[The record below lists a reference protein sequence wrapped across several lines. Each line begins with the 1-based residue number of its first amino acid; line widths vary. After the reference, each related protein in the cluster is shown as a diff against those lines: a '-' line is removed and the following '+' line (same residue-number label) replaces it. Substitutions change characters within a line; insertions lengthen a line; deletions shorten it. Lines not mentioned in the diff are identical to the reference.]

1 MIRFGRFGGLLVLFE
16 QGLFKVIES
25 LGGVF
30 DEVFKT
36 FNVTWIKLLIVSF
49 ENVELNAVKEIVD
62 DVLGTVQGLAECLK
76 VLFVK
81 FDLLLL
87 EILGMNN
94 TQQNTEGDGTA
105 HQQDFIQ
112 LEMIEFFQKDV
123 NAFVVIPVKDK

>member
-62 DVLGTVQGLAECLK
+62 DLK
-76 VLFVK
+76 VREEPYRE
-81 FDLLLL
+81 LL
-87 EILGMNN
+87 
-94 TQQNTEGDGTA
+94 
-105 HQQDFIQ
+105 
-112 LEMIEFFQKDV
+112 
-123 NAFVVIPVKDK
+123 